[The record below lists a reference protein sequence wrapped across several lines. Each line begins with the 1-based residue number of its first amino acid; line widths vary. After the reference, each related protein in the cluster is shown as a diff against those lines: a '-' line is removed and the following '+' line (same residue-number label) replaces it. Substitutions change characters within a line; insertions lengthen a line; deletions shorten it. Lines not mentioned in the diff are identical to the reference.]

1 MPQIETLAY
10 SPTTN
15 METFVDFV
23 VNGSRDA
30 NGNFLKDDQDRL
42 ITGVLAW
49 LHGRE
54 IPEARFF
61 SSASDDPVQ
70 LFVSVIQPTEPEAVP
85 WMSRI
90 PGFEAMVRKDGQ
102 IGLVPDSTVAAIADM
117 SLNSVKPRPDLDA
130 LFVAGKKKIE
140 DIDFEKL
147 SFDKP
152 EFLDALKGVPGA
164 DVQPMAAEVEKELNL
179 VVAEEHLEFRPAT
192 AKTAAPTM

>member
-1 MPQIETLAY
+1 MPQIEILAY

-15 METFVDFV
+15 MANFVDFV

-30 NGNFLKDDQDRL
+30 DGNFLKDDQDRL

-61 SSASDDPVQ
+61 SSAPGDPVQ

-90 PGFEAMVRKDGQ
+90 AGFEAMVKKDGQ
-102 IGLVPDSTVAAIADM
+102 IGLADSTVAAISDM
-117 SLNSVKPRPDLDA
+117 ALNSVKPRPDLDA
-130 LFVAGKKKIE
+130 LFVAGKEKIE
-140 DIDFEKL
+140 NIDFEKL
-147 SFDKP
+147 SFAKA
-152 EFLDALKGVPGA
+152 EFLEALKGVPKT
-164 DVQPMAAEVEKELNL
+164 DVQPMLAEVKKELNL
-179 VVAEEHLEFRPAT
+179 AVV
-192 AKTAAPTM
+192 